1 MSSSE
6 EKLRS
11 GRIVP
16 LVLSMALPLILSM
29 AFQAVYNIADSLFIS
44 RYSAEEFAGVSVIQP
59 LVLIITALSA
69 GLATGM
75 GSLLSRSLGEGSR
88 EKAEKC
94 IATAFT
100 MAIVLTV
107 LLTPLYILIRSPFT
121 TFYTDNSTAI
131 RAGEGYLFIF
141 SLGIAAVFFS
151 QLSAFILQSHA
162 KSRQAMVVQASG
174 AIFNIVFDPVF
185 IFALGIGADGAA
197 IATVLGYLLSALLG
211 FILVRRPGILI
222 SRPGFDRSSAKGIL
236 QVAFPALLAQ
246 GAGPIVG
253 IIFNGIV
260 LSYGINAMVVYGM
273 YLKMESFMFL
283 ACSGISSALVVIAGY
298 NYGAKQNRRVWS
310 AYYISLAM
318 GWSVMLLG
326 FIFFQLASPFLVSIF
341 TKEPEIIAL
350 GIPAFRRLS
359 CCFLLTAPNIVT
371 TGLLQGI
378 GKGGRSMLITY
389 IRFFLFLIPLAFLLS
404 HLFGFYGLCL
414 SYAAA
419 DVPTIFVILL
429 IINGVRKE
437 VPVDKEQPI

>member
-6 EKLRS
+6 ERLGS

-88 EKAEKC
+88 DKAKKC
-94 IATAFT
+94 IATAFSI
-100 MAIVLTV
+100 AILLTL
-107 LLTPLYILIRSPFT
+107 LLTPLYILIREPFT
-121 TFYTDNSTAI
+121 VLYTDNSTAVN
-131 RAGEGYLFIF
+131 AGEGYLFIF
-141 SLGIAAVFFS
+141 ALGIIAVFFS
-151 QLSAFILQSHA
+151 QLSAFILQAHA
-162 KSRQAMVVQASG
+162 RSRQAMIVQASG

-185 IFALGIGADGAA
+185 IFTLGLGADGAA
-197 IATVLGYLLSALLG
+197 IATVLGYLLSSLLG
-211 FILVRRPGILI
+211 FILIRQPDVLKAL
-222 SRPGFDRSSAKGIL
+222 PGFDKTAAKGIA

-253 IIFNGIV
+253 IIFNSIV
-260 LSYGINAMVVYGM
+260 LSYGINEMVVYGM

-298 NYGAKQNRRVWS
+298 NYGAGHNRRVWE
-310 AYYISLAM
+310 AYGISLAM

-326 FIFFQLASPFLVSIF
+326 FLFFQLASPFLVRIF
-341 TKEPEIIAL
+341 TTDPEIIAL

-404 HLFGFYGLCL
+404 HFYDFYGLCL

-419 DVPTIFVILL
+419 DVPTLAVIVL
-429 IINGVRKE
+429 ILHSIRHVLR
-437 VPVDKEQPI
+437 